1 MVVEVFLARDQ
12 RLAVEGSEE
21 ESAAFLVAEEL
32 DREQC
37 EPARLVEP
45 AQLAGRDVQLVET
58 VRDVGVVLEE
68 ARVLGD
74 AVAVRA
80 VEPAVGRRQRAEQEL
95 A

>member
-1 MVVEVFLARDQ
+1 MVVEVFLACDQ
-12 RLAVEGSEE
+12 HLAVGGSEE
-21 ESAAFLVAEEL
+21 EAAAFLVAKEL

-45 AQLAGRDVQLVET
+45 AQLARRDVQLVKA
-58 VRDVGVVLEE
+58 VRDVGVVFEE

-80 VEPAVGRRQRAEQEL
+80 VEPAVGRRQGAE
-95 A
+95 